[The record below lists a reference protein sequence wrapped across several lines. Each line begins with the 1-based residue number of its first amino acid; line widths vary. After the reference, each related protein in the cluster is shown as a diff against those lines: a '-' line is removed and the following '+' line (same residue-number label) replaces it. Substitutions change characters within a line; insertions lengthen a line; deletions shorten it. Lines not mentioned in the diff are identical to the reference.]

1 MNQTSPA
8 RRTLGRRTV
17 RGLTPAVLAAVIVAG
32 TAACDSDDSSTQG
45 TARSTRTVSAEPATS
60 PTAAEP
66 TAAESPRTQE
76 DFAASVSADVERD
89 RQKAVTALK
98 GVEGKGNAIE
108 DVSVNGLP
116 VAASEQFRSALVRV
130 TNPSD
135 RAAFYAVRVE
145 FVDAS
150 GKVLDSV
157 VLGFPDAPPNRTVS
171 QHANSR
177 KAAGVKS
184 FPRIAQAE
192 RG

>member
-1 MNQTSPA
+1 MNQTPPVRRALGGRAA
-8 RRTLGRRTV
+8 RR
-17 RGLTPAVLAAVIVAG
+17 LTPAVLAAMIIAG
-32 TAACDSDDSSTQG
+32 TAACGSDYSPSPG
-45 TARSTRTVSAEPATS
+45 TAKSTRTLSAEPGTSTEAT
-60 PTAAEP
+60 
-66 TAAESPRTQE
+66 ESPRTQE
-76 DFAASVSADVERD
+76 DFAASVSADLERN
-89 RQKAVTALK
+89 RQQAAAMLK
-98 GVEGKGNAIE
+98 GVQGKGNAVD

-130 TNPSD
+130 TNGSGK
-135 RAAFYAVRVE
+135 AAFYAVRVE

-157 VLGFPDAPPNRTVS
+157 VLGFADAPPNRTVS

-177 KAAGVKS
+177 KAAGVKT

>member
-1 MNQTSPA
+1 MNQTSPV
-8 RRTLGRRTV
+8 RRALGRRAA
-17 RGLTPAVLAAVIVAG
+17 RSLTPAVLAAALVAG

-45 TARSTRTVSAEPATS
+45 TARSTRTVSAEPASS
-60 PTAAEP
+60 PTA
-66 TAAESPRTQE
+66 TGSPRTQE
-76 DFAASVSADVERD
+76 DFAASVSADVERN
-89 RQKAVTALK
+89 RQKAVTTLK
-98 GVEGKGNAIE
+98 GVEGKGNAFD

-116 VAASEQFRSALVRV
+116 VAAAEQFRSALVRV
-130 TNPSD
+130 TNPTGK
-135 RAAFYAVRVE
+135 AAFYAVRVE

>member
-1 MNQTSPA
+1 MNPTSPA
-8 RRTLGRRTV
+8 RRAPGRRAV
-17 RGLTPAVLAAVIVAG
+17 RSLTPAVLAAVLVAG
-32 TAACDSDDSSTQG
+32 TAACGSDDSSTQG
-45 TARSTRTVSAEPATS
+45 TARSTQTVSPEPAL
-60 PTAAEP
+60 TA
-66 TAAESPRTQE
+66 TATESPRTQN
-76 DFAASVSADVERD
+76 DFAASVSADAERN
-89 RQKAVTALK
+89 RQKAVATLA
-98 GVEGKGNAIE
+98 GVEGKGNAVA
-108 DVSVNGLP
+108 DVSVSGLP

-130 TNPSD
+130 TNGTD
-135 RAAFYAVRVE
+135 EAAFYAVRVE

-157 VLGFPDAPPNRTVS
+157 VLGFADAPPDRTVS